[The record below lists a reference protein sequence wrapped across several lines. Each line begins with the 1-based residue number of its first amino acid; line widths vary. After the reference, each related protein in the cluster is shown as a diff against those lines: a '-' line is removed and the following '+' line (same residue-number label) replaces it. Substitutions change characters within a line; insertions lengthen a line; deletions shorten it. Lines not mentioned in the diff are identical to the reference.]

1 MLFFYRPSYLKQI
14 ASREALFAHQTRS
27 PLPRS
32 DGGVVGVLVAPPIWA
47 FFPTFGW
54 KHRKRR
60 RRRGN
65 HTNID
70 VIGHTCDASY
80 ICIWDRSA
88 PPWVGEGGSTDSQM
102 RHYLK
107 PGTILASIHLRLH
120 LGEGSYRVVFSNDT
134 DGFGSFFVWH
144 SNRK

>member
-1 MLFFYRPSYLKQI
+1 MSL
-14 ASREALFAHQTRS
+14 ACWW
-27 PLPRS
+27 PLQFEP
-32 DGGVVGVLVAPPIWA
+32 
-47 FFPTFGW
+47 FFPLLAGSIG
-54 KHRKRR
+54 RGGG
-60 RRRGN
+60 GN

-134 DGFGSFFVWH
+134 DGFGSFFF
-144 SNRK
+144 